1 MSNIPRCKECLSVMD
16 YPYKYNVCDDCMRL
30 IANESLE
37 DFEKGD
43 DAK

>member
-1 MSNIPRCKECLSVMD
+1 MMPRCKECLSIMD
-16 YPYKYNVCDDCMRL
+16 YPHKYNTCNGCLRQ

-43 DAK
+43 DVK